1 MPTVDGKSLGVLST
15 MPDSDWIAPEAMFTE
30 MAPATAAAAIG
41 EGLTVDSTFA
51 CELAAP
57 GRSAE
62 PAMAMTHDRC
72 NHMGSDPGAQGWRC
86 ERRGRQFAPLRR
98 SSTV

>member
-1 MPTVDGKSLGVLST
+1 
-15 MPDSDWIAPEAMFTE
+15 MFTE

-41 EGLTVDSTFA
+41 GELTVDSTFA

-72 NHMGSDPGAQGWRC
+72 NHNMGSDPGAQGWWC
-86 ERRGRQFAPLRR
+86 ERRRRQFAALRR
-98 SSTV
+98 SSTVKFANRSTSFSGVASSLQGISRLR